1 MVDQE
6 VQYISSEELTTATEA
21 EELLEL
27 DAGKDAFSLDLVGD
41 SDSDSGL
48 ESENEY

>member
-1 MVDQE
+1 MVDQK
-6 VQYISSEELTTATEA
+6 VRCIGSEELTTATEA

-27 DAGKDAFSLDLVGD
+27 NAAKDAFSLDLVGD

-48 ESENEY
+48 ESEDEY